1 MDLVV
6 SRIRV
11 LQDNY
16 IETVPSASQ
25 DFYLG
30 PQVPGIPL
38 TRQKNSV
45 VTVVEESD
53 ASDNMMDNIYDQVDD
68 SDKEKKILDSRERDE
83 GKSMNTRRNNVEDS
97 GPNTMSATDGADD
110 KMETDVDEPPTL
122 TMENVNAPAHESPS
136 SSSSSFSASAVRG
149 RSSSLSV
156 TVVDSLSTIIAFASA
171 VRQLSLEA
179 SSTPSDA
186 PINSKSV
193 LLMCCVHHLDCTLF
207 IRSRFYL
214 GGHFSYFFLFY

>member
-16 IETVPSASQ
+16 IETAPSALQ

-38 TRQKNSV
+38 TRQKNSMV
-45 VTVVEESD
+45 KVVEESD
-53 ASDNMMDNIYDQVDD
+53 TSDNMMDNIYDRVDD
-68 SDKEKKILDSRERDE
+68 NDKEKKILDSRERDD
-83 GKSMNTRRNNVEDS
+83 GMYMNRRRDNGEDNGS
-97 GPNTMSATDGADD
+97 NTMSATDDADD
-110 KMETDVDEPPTL
+110 KMDTDADEPPTL
-122 TMENVNAPAHESPS
+122 TMENINSPAHESPS
-136 SSSSSFSASAVRG
+136 SSSMRG
-149 RSSSLSV
+149 RNSSLPV

-186 PINSKSV
+186 PIHSKSV
-193 LLMCCVHHLDCTLF
+193 LLMCYVHRH
-207 IRSRFYL
+207 Y
-214 GGHFSYFFLFY
+214 

>member
-16 IETVPSASQ
+16 IETAPSALQ

-38 TRQKNSV
+38 TRQKNTAV
-45 VTVVEESD
+45 KVAEESYT
-53 ASDNMMDNIYDQVDD
+53 SDNMMDNIYDPVDD
-68 SDKEKKILDSRERDE
+68 NDKEKKILDSRERDE
-83 GKSMNTRRNNVEDS
+83 GNSMNRSRDNGEDS
-97 GPNTMSATDGADD
+97 SSNTMSATDGADD
-110 KMETDVDEPPTL
+110 KMEIDADDPPTL
-122 TMENVNAPAHESPS
+122 TMGNINSPLHGSLS
-136 SSSSSFSASAVRG
+136 SSSSSSMRG
-149 RSSSLSV
+149 CNSSLPV
-156 TVVDSLSTIIAFASA
+156 TVVDSLSTMTAFATA

-186 PINSKSV
+186 PIHSKSL
-193 LLMCCVHHLDCTLF
+193 LLMCLLCT
-207 IRSRFYL
+207 SP
-214 GGHFSYFFLFY
+214 

>member
-16 IETVPSASQ
+16 IETAPSALQ

-38 TRQKNSV
+38 TRQKNTV
-45 VTVVEESD
+45 VKVVEESD
-53 ASDNMMDNIYDQVDD
+53 TPDNMMDNIYDRVDD

-83 GKSMNTRRNNVEDS
+83 GMSMNRRRDNGEDN
-97 GPNTMSATDGADD
+97 GANIVSATDGAND
-110 KMETDVDEPPTL
+110 KMETDADEPPTL
-122 TMENVNAPAHESPS
+122 TMENINSPAHESPS
-136 SSSSSFSASAVRG
+136 SPSSSSSPSMRG
-149 RSSSLSV
+149 RNSSLPV
-156 TVVDSLSTIIAFASA
+156 TVVDSLSTITAFATA
-171 VRQLSLEA
+171 VRQLSLDA
-179 SSTPSDA
+179 SSTPPDA

-193 LLMCCVHHLDCTLF
+193 LLMCHVHRHN
-207 IRSRFYL
+207 
-214 GGHFSYFFLFY
+214 

>member
-16 IETVPSASQ
+16 IETAPSALQ

-45 VTVVEESD
+45 VKVVEESD
-53 ASDNMMDNIYDQVDD
+53 TSDNMMDNIYDRVDD
-68 SDKEKKILDSRERDE
+68 NDKEKKILDSREQDE
-83 GKSMNTRRNNVEDS
+83 GMSMNGRRDNGEDN
-97 GPNTMSATDGADD
+97 GANIVSATGGADD
-110 KMETDVDEPPTL
+110 KMETDADEPPTL
-122 TMENVNAPAHESPS
+122 TMENINSPAHESPS
-136 SSSSSFSASAVRG
+136 SPPSSTSSASSAASVRG
-149 RSSSLSV
+149 RSSSLPV
-156 TVVDSLSTIIAFASA
+156 TVVDSLSTITAFATA

-186 PINSKSV
+186 PINSTSV
-193 LLMCCVHHLDCTLF
+193 FLMCHVHRHN
-207 IRSRFYL
+207 
-214 GGHFSYFFLFY
+214 